1 MRRFTL
7 SMVRVMTLGLALGAC
22 ALGAAAQGQAP
33 RPAQAPERKAFSA
46 QDQAAAG
53 LPAFPD
59 ARFFADSASDFRLA
73 LPPRPGPW
81 LALSAGGEDGA
92 FGAGVLTGWSGRGR
106 PEFSVVSG
114 VSTGALIGVYAF
126 LGAPYD
132 AALEA
137 AYTTINAA
145 DVFEVGGTPESL
157 VDAWPLRRL
166 VDRSITARL
175 LRDVAAAHEAGRRLF
190 VLTTNLDAG
199 RPVVWN
205 MGAIARRSGEE
216 ALALFKQVL
225 LASSSIPGVF
235 QPMLIDVH
243 ALGRTVHEL
252 HVDGGLANPFYVAP
266 ESLVHDGA
274 ADLPVS
280 ELYILVNGKLN
291 VDFGVTQRK
300 VLPILGRSFSVA
312 LKAGERLAISA
323 WSTWAQAR
331 GVELKVANIPG
342 RFALQSKGSF
352 DPDYMKALFA
362 EGRQSA
368 RGGQAFQTRV
378 GPRLDQAESATAG
391 LPR

>member
-1 MRRFTL
+1 
-7 SMVRVMTLGLALGAC
+7 MVRNLTLGLALLAC
-22 ALGAAAQGQAP
+22 TLGAEAQGQAA
-33 RPAQAPERKAFSA
+33 RPTQAPERKAFSA
-46 QDQAAAG
+46 QDQATAG

-59 ARFFADSASDFRLA
+59 ARFFADSAADFRLA

-126 LGAPYD
+126 LGASYD

-190 VLTTNLDAG
+190 VVTTNLDAG

-243 ALGRTVHEL
+243 AQGRTFHEL

-274 ADLPVS
+274 ADLPVTK
-280 ELYILVNGKLN
+280 LYILVNGKLN
-291 VDFGVTQRK
+291 VDFGMTQRK

-312 LKAGERLAISA
+312 LKAGERLAIAA
-323 WSTWAQAR
+323 WSNWAQAR

-342 RFALQSKGSF
+342 RFTLESKGSF
-352 DPDYMKALFA
+352 DPDYMKALFG
-362 EGRQSA
+362 EGRQSV
-368 RGGQAFQTRV
+368 RGGEGFQTRV
-378 GPRLDQAESATAG
+378 ERRPDSSESATAE

>member
-1 MRRFTL
+1 MRMSGL
-7 SMVRVMTLGLALGAC
+7 SIVRSMTLGLAMAAF
-22 ALGAAAQGQAP
+22 ALGSAQGQAP
-33 RPAQAPERKAFSA
+33 RQAQTPERKAFSA

-53 LPAFPD
+53 IPAFPD
-59 ARFFADSASDFRLA
+59 ARFFADSTSAFRLA
-73 LPPRPGPW
+73 LPTRPGPW

-106 PEFSVVSG
+106 PEFSVVTG

-126 LGAPYD
+126 LGSSYD

-137 AYTTINAA
+137 AYTTINAT
-145 DVFEVGGTPESL
+145 DVFEVAGTHESL

-166 VDRSITARL
+166 VDRAITARL

-190 VLTTNLDAG
+190 VVTTNLDAG

-205 MGAIARRSGEE
+205 MGAIARRSGDE

-243 ALGRTVHEL
+243 AQGRTFHEL
-252 HVDGGLANPFYVAP
+252 HVDGGLASPFYVAP

-274 ADLPVS
+274 ADLPIS
-280 ELYILVNGKLN
+280 ELFILVNGKLTM
-291 VDFGVTQRK
+291 DFGVTQRK

-312 LKAGERLAISA
+312 LKAGERLAIAA
-323 WSTWAQAR
+323 WANWARPR
-331 GVELKVANIPG
+331 GLDVKVGNIPE
-342 RFALQSKGSF
+342 RFALESKGSF

-362 EGRQSA
+362 EGRRSVQ
-368 RGGQAFQTRV
+368 GGVAFLPATADAKER
-378 GPRLDQAESATAG
+378 ATAG
-391 LPR
+391 LPK

>member
-1 MRRFTL
+1 MRMFIL
-7 SMVRVMTLGLALGAC
+7 SMVRIMTLGLALGA
-22 ALGAAAQGQAP
+22 ALGAQAQSQAP
-33 RPAQAPERKAFSA
+33 QQTQTPERKPFSA

-59 ARFFADSASDFRLA
+59 ARFFADSAADFRLA
-73 LPPRPGPW
+73 LPPRTGPW

-106 PEFSVVSG
+106 PEFSLVSG

-126 LGAPYD
+126 LGSGYD

-137 AYTTINAA
+137 AYTTINAT
-145 DVFEVGGTPESL
+145 DVFEVAGTPESL

-175 LRDVAAAHEAGRRLF
+175 LRDVAAAHESGRRLF
-190 VLTTNLDAG
+190 VVTTNLDAG

-205 MGAIARRSGEE
+205 MGAIARHSSEE

-243 ALGRTVHEL
+243 AKGRTFHEL
-252 HVDGGLANPFYVAP
+252 HVDGGLANSFYVAP
-266 ESLVHDGA
+266 ESLVQDGA
-274 ADLPVS
+274 ANLPMS
-280 ELYILVNGKLN
+280 ELYILVNGKLT
-291 VDFGVTQRK
+291 VDFGLTQRK

-312 LKAGERLAISA
+312 LKAGERLAIAA

-331 GVELKVANIPG
+331 GVELKVANISG
-342 RFALQSKGSF
+342 RFSLQSKGSF
-352 DPDYMKALFA
+352 DPDYMKALFV
-362 EGRQSA
+362 EGRQSV

-378 GPRLDQAESATAG
+378 GPRLNEGGSATAG

>member
-1 MRRFTL
+1 
-7 SMVRVMTLGLALGAC
+7 MTLGLALGA
-22 ALGAAAQGQAP
+22 ALGAQAQSQPPRQALT
-33 RPAQAPERKAFSA
+33 PERKAFSA
-46 QDQAAAG
+46 QDQAKAG

-59 ARFFADSASDFRLA
+59 ARFFADSTVDFRRA
-73 LPPRPGPW
+73 LPPRSGAW

-106 PEFSVVSG
+106 PEFSLVSG

-126 LGAPYD
+126 LGAAYD

-137 AYTTINAA
+137 AYTTINAT
-145 DVFEVGGTPESL
+145 DVFEVAGTSESL

-166 VDRSITARL
+166 VDRSITPRL
-175 LRDVAAAHEAGRRLF
+175 LRDVAAAHDAGRRLF
-190 VLTTNLDAG
+190 VVTTNRDAG

-205 MGAIARRSGEE
+205 MGAIARRSGDE

-243 ALGRTVHEL
+243 AQGRTFHEL
-252 HVDGGLANPFYVAP
+252 HVDGGLTNSFYVAP
-266 ESLVHDGA
+266 ESLVQDGA

-280 ELYILVNGKLN
+280 ELYILVNGKLT
-291 VDFGVTQRK
+291 VDFGLTQRK

-312 LKAGERLAISA
+312 LKAGERLAIAA
-323 WSTWAQAR
+323 WSNWAQMR
-331 GVELKVANIPG
+331 GVELKVAHIPG

-362 EGRQSA
+362 EGRQSV
-368 RGGQAFQTRV
+368 RGGQAFQTRA
-378 GPRLDQAESATAG
+378 GPRLDQGESATAG

>member
-1 MRRFTL
+1 MRMSGL
-7 SMVRVMTLGLALGAC
+7 SIVRSMTLGLALGAF
-22 ALGAAAQGQAP
+22 AIESAQGQAP
-33 RPAQAPERKAFSA
+33 RQAQTPERKAFSA

-53 LPAFPD
+53 IPAFPD
-59 ARFFADSASDFRLA
+59 ARFFADSTSAFRLA
-73 LPPRPGPW
+73 LPTRPGPW

-106 PEFSVVSG
+106 PEFSVVTG

-126 LGAPYD
+126 LGSSYD

-137 AYTTINAA
+137 AYTTINAT
-145 DVFEVGGTPESL
+145 DVFEVAGTHESL

-166 VDRSITARL
+166 VDRAITARL

-190 VLTTNLDAG
+190 VVTTNLDAG

-205 MGAIARRSGEE
+205 MGAIARRSGDE

-243 ALGRTVHEL
+243 AQGRTFHEL
-252 HVDGGLANPFYVAP
+252 HVDGGLASPFYVAP

-274 ADLPVS
+274 ADLPIS
-280 ELYILVNGKLN
+280 ELFILVNGKLTM
-291 VDFGVTQRK
+291 DFGVTQRK

-312 LKAGERLAISA
+312 LKAGERLAIAA
-323 WSTWAQAR
+323 WANWARPR
-331 GVELKVANIPG
+331 GLDVKVGNIPE
-342 RFALQSKGSF
+342 RFALESKGSF

-362 EGRQSA
+362 EGRRSVQ
-368 RGGQAFQTRV
+368 GGVAFLPATADAKER
-378 GPRLDQAESATAG
+378 ATAG
-391 LPR
+391 LPK

>member
-1 MRRFTL
+1 MRMFYP
-7 SMVRVMTLGLALGAC
+7 SMVRAMTLGLALGVC
-22 ALGAAAQGQAP
+22 AFGAEAQSPAP
-33 RPAQAPERKAFSA
+33 RTAQAPERKAFSA

-59 ARFFADSASDFRLA
+59 SRFFADSAADFRLA

-106 PEFSVVSG
+106 PEFALVSG

-126 LGAPYD
+126 LGASYD

-145 DVFEVGGTPESL
+145 DVFEAAGTPESL

-166 VDRSITARL
+166 VDRSISARL

-190 VLTTNLDAG
+190 VVTTNLDAG

-243 ALGRTVHEL
+243 AAGRTFHEL
-252 HVDGGLANPFYVAP
+252 HVDGGLASPFYVAP
-266 ESLVHDGA
+266 ESLVQDGA
-274 ADLPVS
+274 ADLPLS
-280 ELYILVNGKLN
+280 ELYILVNGKLT
-291 VDFGVTQRK
+291 VDFGLTQRK

-312 LKAGERLAISA
+312 LKAGERLAITA
-323 WSTWAQAR
+323 WSSWAQAR
-331 GVELKVANIPG
+331 GVELKVAKIPPG
-342 RFALQSKGSF
+342 FALQSKGSF
-352 DPDYMKALFA
+352 DPDYMKALFS
-362 EGRQSA
+362 EGRQSMRLGRAFEA
-368 RGGQAFQTRV
+368 RAA
-378 GPRLDQAESATAG
+378 PRRDQGESATAG

>member
-1 MRRFTL
+1 MRMSGL
-7 SMVRVMTLGLALGAC
+7 SIVRSMTLGLALGAF
-22 ALGAAAQGQAP
+22 AIESAQGQAP
-33 RPAQAPERKAFSA
+33 RQAQTPERKAFSA

-53 LPAFPD
+53 IPAFPD
-59 ARFFADSASDFRLA
+59 ARFFADSTSAFRLA
-73 LPPRPGPW
+73 LPTRPGNW

-106 PEFSVVSG
+106 PEFSVVTG

-126 LGAPYD
+126 LGSSYD

-137 AYTTINAA
+137 AYTTINAT
-145 DVFEVGGTPESL
+145 DVFEVAGTHESL

-166 VDRSITARL
+166 VDRAITARL

-190 VLTTNLDAG
+190 VVTTNLDAG

-205 MGAIARRSGEE
+205 MGAIARRSGDE

-243 ALGRTVHEL
+243 AQGHTFHEL

-274 ADLPVS
+274 ADLPIS
-280 ELYILVNGKLN
+280 ELFILVNGKLTM
-291 VDFGVTQRK
+291 DFGVTQRK

-312 LKAGERLAISA
+312 LKAGERLAIAA
-323 WSTWAQAR
+323 WANWARPR
-331 GVELKVANIPG
+331 GLDVKVGNIPE
-342 RFALQSKGSF
+342 RFALESKGSF

-362 EGRQSA
+362 EGRRSVQ
-368 RGGQAFQTRV
+368 GGVAFLPATADAKER
-378 GPRLDQAESATAG
+378 ATAG
-391 LPR
+391 LPK

>member
-1 MRRFTL
+1 MRLFDL
-7 SMVRVMTLGLALGAC
+7 SMVRSMTLGLTLAAC
-22 ALGAAAQGQAP
+22 ALGSAAGQPSRQPQTA
-33 RPAQAPERKAFSA
+33 ERKAFSA
-46 QDQAAAG
+46 QDQAAAAI
-53 LPAFPD
+53 PAFPD
-59 ARFFADSASDFRLA
+59 VRFFADSTTDFRRA

-92 FGAGVLTGWSGRGR
+92 FGAGVLTGWSGKGR
-106 PEFSVVSG
+106 PEFSVVTG

-126 LGAPYD
+126 LGPSYD
-132 AALEA
+132 GMLEA

-145 DVFEVGGTPESL
+145 DVFEVAGTNESL

-166 VDRSITARL
+166 VDRAITSRL

-190 VLTTNLDAG
+190 VVTTNLDAG

-205 MGAIARRSGEE
+205 MGAIARRSGDE

-235 QPMLIDVH
+235 QPMLIDVD
-243 ALGRTVHEL
+243 AQGRAFHEL
-252 HVDGGLANPFYVAP
+252 HVDGGVASPFYVAP
-266 ESLVHDGA
+266 EALVRDGA
-274 ADLPVS
+274 DDLPIS
-280 ELYILVNGKLN
+280 ALYILVNGKLN
-291 VDFGVTQRK
+291 VDFGLTQRK

-362 EGRQSA
+362 EGRQSM
-368 RGGQAFQTRV
+368 RGGQAFETRV
-378 GPRLDQAESATAG
+378 GPRLNEGESATAG

>member
-1 MRRFTL
+1 MRLF
-7 SMVRVMTLGLALGAC
+7 SWPVVRNASVGFAMGAC
-22 ALGAAAQGQAP
+22 ALGAAAWGQASKQTQP
-33 RPAQAPERKAFSA
+33 PERKAFSA
-46 QDQAAAG
+46 QDQAAADI
-53 LPAFPD
+53 PAFPD
-59 ARFFADSASDFRLA
+59 ARFFADSATDFRRA
-73 LPPRPGPW
+73 LGDRPGPW

-106 PEFSVVSG
+106 PEFSVVTG

-126 LGAPYD
+126 LGSSYD
-132 AALEA
+132 GMLEA

-145 DVFEVGGTPESL
+145 DVFEMAGTQESL

-166 VDRSITARL
+166 VDRAITARL

-190 VLTTNLDAG
+190 VVTTNLDAG
-199 RPVVWN
+199 RSVVWN

-243 ALGRTVHEL
+243 AQGRTFHEL
-252 HVDGGLANPFYVAP
+252 HVDGGLASPFYVAP
-266 ESLVHDGA
+266 ETLVHDGA
-274 ADLPVS
+274 ANLPMS
-280 ELYILVNGKLN
+280 ALYILVNGKLT
-291 VDFGVTQRK
+291 VDFGMTQRK

-312 LKAGERLAISA
+312 LKAGERLAIAA
-323 WSTWAQAR
+323 WSNWAQAR

-342 RFALQSKGSF
+342 RFTLESKGSF
-352 DPDYMKALFA
+352 DPDYMKALFG
-362 EGRQSA
+362 EGRQSV
-368 RGGQAFQTRV
+368 RGGEGFQTRV
-378 GPRLDQAESATAG
+378 ERRPDRSESATAE

>member
-1 MRRFTL
+1 MRMFIL
-7 SMVRVMTLGLALGAC
+7 SMVRIMTLGLALGA
-22 ALGAAAQGQAP
+22 ALGAQAQSQAP
-33 RPAQAPERKAFSA
+33 QQTQTPERKPFSA

-59 ARFFADSASDFRLA
+59 ARFFADSAADFRLA
-73 LPPRPGPW
+73 LPPRTGPW

-106 PEFSVVSG
+106 PEFSLVSG

-126 LGAPYD
+126 LGSGYD

-137 AYTTINAA
+137 AYTTINAT
-145 DVFEVGGTPESL
+145 DVFEVAGTPESL

-175 LRDVAAAHEAGRRLF
+175 LRDVAAAHESGRRLF
-190 VLTTNLDAG
+190 VVTTNLDAG

-205 MGAIARRSGEE
+205 MGAIARHSSEE
-216 ALALFKQVL
+216 ALALFRQVL

-243 ALGRTVHEL
+243 AKGRTFHEL
-252 HVDGGLANPFYVAP
+252 HVDGGLANSFYVAP
-266 ESLVHDGA
+266 ESLVQEGA

-280 ELYILVNGKLN
+280 ELYILVNGKLT
-291 VDFGVTQRK
+291 VDFGLTQRK

-312 LKAGERLAISA
+312 LKAGERLAIAA
-323 WSTWAQAR
+323 WSTWAQGR
-331 GVELKVANIPG
+331 GVELKVANIPT

-362 EGRQSA
+362 EGRQSM
-368 RGGQAFQTRV
+368 RVGQAFETRV
-378 GPRLDQAESATAG
+378 GPRPAEGESATAG

>member
-1 MRRFTL
+1 MRMFSL
-7 SMVRVMTLGLALGAC
+7 SMMRVMTLGLALGAS
-22 ALGAAAQGQAP
+22 ALGAEAQGQAP
-33 RPAQAPERKAFSA
+33 RQAQAPERKAFSA
-46 QDQAAAG
+46 QDQASAG

-59 ARFFADSASDFRLA
+59 ARFFADSAADFRLA

-92 FGAGVLTGWSGRGR
+92 FGAGVLTGWTGSGR
-106 PEFSVVSG
+106 PEFSMVSG

-126 LGAPYD
+126 LGASYD

-137 AYTTINAA
+137 AYTTINAT
-145 DVFEVGGTPESL
+145 DVFEVGGTHESL

-166 VDRSITARL
+166 VDRAINTKL

-190 VLTTNLDAG
+190 VVTTNLDAG

-243 ALGRTVHEL
+243 AQGRTFHEL
-252 HVDGGLANPFYVAP
+252 HVDGGLASPFYVAP
-266 ESLVHDGA
+266 ESLVQEGA

-280 ELYILVNGKLN
+280 DLYILVNGKLT
-291 VDFGVTQRK
+291 VDFGMTQRK

-312 LKAGERLAISA
+312 LKAGERLAIAA
-323 WSTWAQAR
+323 WSNWAQAR
-331 GVELKVANIPG
+331 GVGLQVANIPN

-352 DPDYMKALFA
+352 DPDYMKALFS
-362 EGRQSA
+362 EGRQSI
-368 RGGQAFQTRV
+368 RGGQAFQTRTA
-378 GPRLDQAESATAG
+378 PRLDQGESATAG

>member
-1 MRRFTL
+1 MRMSGL
-7 SMVRVMTLGLALGAC
+7 SMVRNLTLGLALLAC
-22 ALGAAAQGQAP
+22 TLGAEAQGQAA
-33 RPAQAPERKAFSA
+33 RPTQAPERKAFSA
-46 QDQAAAG
+46 QDQATAG

-59 ARFFADSASDFRLA
+59 ARFFADSAADFRLA
-73 LPPRPGPW
+73 LPPRSGPW

-137 AYTTINAA
+137 AYTTINAG
-145 DVFEVGGTPESL
+145 DVFEVAGTPESL

-166 VDRSITARL
+166 VDRSITSRL

-190 VLTTNLDAG
+190 VVTTNLDAG

-243 ALGRTVHEL
+243 AQGRTFHEL

-274 ADLPVS
+274 AYLPVT

-291 VDFGVTQRK
+291 VDFGMTQRK

-312 LKAGERLAISA
+312 LKAGERLAIAA

-342 RFALQSKGSF
+342 RFILQSKGSF

-362 EGRQSA
+362 EGRQSV
-368 RGGQAFQTRV
+368 RGGMAFQTRV
-378 GPRLDQAESATAG
+378 GPRLDQGENSTAG

>member
-1 MRRFTL
+1 MRMITL
-7 SMVRVMTLGLALGAC
+7 SMVRAMTLGLALGAC
-22 ALGAAAQGQAP
+22 ALEAAAQSQAP
-33 RPAQAPERKAFSA
+33 RQTQTPQRKAFSA
-46 QDQAAAG
+46 QDQAAAS

-59 ARFFADSASDFRLA
+59 ARFFADSAVDFRRA
-73 LPPRPGPW
+73 LPQQSGPW

-106 PEFSVVSG
+106 PEFTVVSG

-126 LGAPYD
+126 LGASYD

-137 AYTTINAA
+137 AYTTINAG
-145 DVFEVGGTPESL
+145 DVFEVAGTPESL

-190 VLTTNLDAG
+190 VVTTNLDAG
-199 RPVVWN
+199 RPMVWN

-243 ALGRTVHEL
+243 AQGRTFHEL

-266 ESLVHDGA
+266 ESLAHDSA

-291 VDFGVTQRK
+291 VDFGLTQRK

-312 LKAGERLAISA
+312 LKAGERLAIAA
-323 WSTWAQAR
+323 WSNWAQAR
-331 GVELKVANIPG
+331 GVDVKVANIPG
-342 RFALQSKGSF
+342 GFTVQSKGSF

-362 EGRQSA
+362 QGRQSV
-368 RGGQAFQTRV
+368 RLGEAFETRV
-378 GPRLDQAESATAG
+378 APTGEQRESATAG